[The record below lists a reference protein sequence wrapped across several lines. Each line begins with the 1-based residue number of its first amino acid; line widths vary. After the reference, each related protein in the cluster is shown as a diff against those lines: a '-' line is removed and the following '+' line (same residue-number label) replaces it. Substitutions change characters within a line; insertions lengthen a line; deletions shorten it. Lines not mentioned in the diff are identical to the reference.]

1 LLATLAGAGLAYA
14 AESTKYLGPSSVIA
28 TPDGA
33 RLFVANLDAK
43 QIAVLDVAKG
53 QIVARAAVPAEPSG
67 MVLSPDGSKLYVTCA
82 APRSTVC
89 VFDAATMK
97 IVGSLS
103 AGHTAIGPAISPDG
117 KRLYVCNRFD
127 NDVSIID
134 LAGGKQIARVPV
146 IREPHGAV
154 VTPDGKSVFV
164 INHLPLD
171 RADSYDVAARV
182 SVIDAATHKT
192 STIRLLNG
200 STSLRGLCLSPDGK
214 YVYVTHVL
222 ARYQMPTTQLERGWM
237 NTNALSI
244 IDAAQQKLLNTV
256 LLDDVDLGAAN
267 PWGVACTADGRF
279 LCVAHAGTHEV
290 SVIDAPGLLHKLA
303 KVPGAT
309 GSSPAHA
316 GAAAADKPPVASA
329 QKDDRG
335 IYSSATAAEV
345 PNDLAFLVD
354 LRRRIELGGRGPRGV
369 ALIGDKAYVTEYYSD
384 QLAVVDLAS
393 QAERPISAIALGP
406 EPKPSIQRRGEMLF
420 NDGTVCFQ
428 HWQSCG
434 TCHPDSRVDALNWD
448 LMNDGLGNPKNN
460 KSMLLAHRT
469 PPSMWSGVR
478 PDAESAVRS
487 GLTHI
492 LFAVRPEA
500 EACAIDEFLK
510 SLTPVPSPHLV
521 NGQLSAAAQRG
532 KKLFQQEKVGCAGC
546 HPAPLYTDLK
556 LHDVGS
562 EGPYDHR
569 TTFVTPTLIE
579 VWRTAPYL
587 HDGHYLSVKEL
598 LKEGNHSRE
607 GGNTEGFTEQ
617 QINDLVEFVLSL

>member
-1 LLATLAGAGLAYA
+1 
-14 AESTKYLGPSSVIA
+14 
-28 TPDGA
+28 
-33 RLFVANLDAK
+33 
-43 QIAVLDVAKG
+43 
-53 QIVARAAVPAEPSG
+53 
-67 MVLSPDGSKLYVTCA
+67 
-82 APRSTVC
+82 
-89 VFDAATMK
+89 
-97 IVGSLS
+97 
-103 AGHTAIGPAISPDG
+103 
-117 KRLYVCNRFD
+117 
-127 NDVSIID
+127 
-134 LAGGKQIARVPV
+134 
-146 IREPHGAV
+146 
-154 VTPDGKSVFV
+154 
-164 INHLPLD
+164 
-171 RADSYDVAARV
+171 
-182 SVIDAATHKT
+182 
-192 STIRLLNG
+192 
-200 STSLRGLCLSPDGK
+200 
-214 YVYVTHVL
+214 
-222 ARYQMPTTQLERGWM
+222 
-237 NTNALSI
+237 
-244 IDAAQQKLLNTV
+244 
-256 LLDDVDLGAAN
+256 
-267 PWGVACTADGRF
+267 
-279 LCVAHAGTHEV
+279 
-290 SVIDAPGLLHKLA
+290 
-303 KVPGAT
+303 
-309 GSSPAHA
+309 
-316 GAAAADKPPVASA
+316 
-329 QKDDRG
+329 
-335 IYSSATAAEV
+335 
-345 PNDLAFLVD
+345 
-354 LRRRIELGGRGPRGV
+354 V